1 MIVIAA
7 LVILFAAVLC
17 ARLLWSLSIH
27 ALPLWS
33 GGTLAWW
40 AYHSQLGLVLSA
52 ITGLGGAIMALV
64 IVELLSR
71 SRALPLRLAGIALF
85 ATPAALAGYFAA
97 RGLAL
102 AMIDVGIG
110 VQLLGLA
117 SAVLVGG
124 AAAMRC
130 LAFRDCGPMDEVIPS
145 STSCT

>member
-7 LVILFAAVLC
+7 LVVLFAAVLC

-27 ALPLWS
+27 AFPLWS

-40 AYHSQLGLVLSA
+40 AFHAHHGLALA
-52 ITGLGGAIMALV
+52 ALAGLGGAIAALV
-64 IVELLSR
+64 IVELMSR

-85 ATPAALAGYFAA
+85 AAPAALAGYFAA

-102 AMIDVGIG
+102 AMIGGGIG
-110 VQLLGLA
+110 TQLLSLA

-130 LAFRDCGPMDEVIPS
+130 LALRTSGPTDQAVRS
-145 STSCT
+145 SQG

>member
-27 ALPLWS
+27 AFPLWS

-40 AYHSQLGLVLSA
+40 TYHSQLGFALSA
-52 ITGLGGAIMALV
+52 LAGLGWAIVALV

-71 SRALPLRLAGIALF
+71 SRALSLRLTGIILF
-85 ATPAALAGYFAA
+85 AMPAAFTGYFAA

-102 AMIDVGIG
+102 AMIDAGIG
-110 VQLLGLA
+110 TQLLSLA

-130 LAFRDCGPMDEVIPS
+130 LAIRNSGPMEEAAPS
-145 STSCT
+145 STS

>member
-7 LVILFAAVLC
+7 LVILLAALLY

-27 ALPLWS
+27 AFPLWS

-40 AYHSQLGLVLSA
+40 AFHAHHGLAFAALA
-52 ITGLGGAIMALV
+52 GLGGAIAALV

-71 SRALPLRLAGIALF
+71 SRVLPLCLAGIALF
-85 ATPAALAGYFAA
+85 AAPAALTGYFAA

-102 AMIDVGIG
+102 AMIDAGIG
-110 VQLLGLA
+110 TLLLSLA
-117 SAVLVGG
+117 SAVMVGG

-130 LAFRDCGPMDEVIPS
+130 LALRNSGPMEEAAPS
-145 STSCT
+145 STS